1 MNTQIIKNIISKSNF
16 ENIITE
22 IGDCVF
28 VNLDHFTNRLYQSQG
43 VNEFLYSI
51 GGYKNRIL
59 IFLIR
64 DGVNCRITGIREII
78 KKVIAD
84 LNLTKE
90 TCYIYGYDN
99 LELENITFIDMGALL
114 MWAAMSYKKIKDLPQ
129 STNQFQKK
137 FAALYGRHDI
147 YRLKIFRHLYNN
159 YKDESLL
166 AFNSISGQYSP
177 RFTKEFEEDINW
189 YHATCPVFLDFQ
201 QANNW
206 VPYGESLDTIGTHYN
221 NYFIE
226 IVAETDFY
234 TNKFYTEKTVK
245 NFYLGKPFLL
255 WSGPNSLAKLQA
267 EGFKTFHPFIDESY
281 DNIANVKDRFEAVLK
296 EIDRLARMPIDELA
310 NIHSALRDTFE
321 YNRKFF
327 VETLLTR

>member
-1 MNTQIIKNIISKSNF
+1 MNTQIIKNIISNSNF
-16 ENIITE
+16 ENMITE

-159 YKDESLL
+159 YKDESVL
-166 AFNSISGQYSP
+166 AFNSIGGQYSP
-177 RFTKEFEEDINW
+177 RFTKEFEDDINW
-189 YHATCPVFLDFQ
+189 YHTNCPVLLDFE

-206 VPYGESLDTIGTHYN
+206 VSYEESLKTIGLHYN

-234 TNKFYTEKTVK
+234 TNKFYTEKTLK

-255 WSGPNSLAKLQA
+255 WSGPHSLFRLREA
-267 EGFKTFHPFIDESY
+267 GFQTFSPYINESY
-281 DNIANVKDRFEAVLK
+281 DSIQNTKERFDAILK
-296 EIDRLARMPIDELA
+296 EIDRLAQLSLEQLQEIQIKLSERLLF
-310 NIHSALRDTFE
+310 NRD
-321 YNRKFF
+321 FF
-327 VETLLTR
+327 TQFVLTR